1 MKLISYSFKLHAVI
15 TVRSQSFL
23 YEVFKTEVN
32 VQTSVDENELKIS
45 YSLLSLLCFCN
56 LESLRWRANAFLNI
70 EIKIGTFKLS
80 NKFYPLIY

>member
-15 TVRSQSFL
+15 TVRRQSFL

-32 VQTSVDENELKIS
+32 VQTLVDENELKIS
-45 YSLLSLLCFCN
+45 FSLLSLLFFCN
-56 LESLRWRANAFLNI
+56 LESIRWRANAVLNI
-70 EIKIGTFKLS
+70 EIKIGTFKLF

>member
-1 MKLISYSFKLHAVI
+1 MKLSYSFKLHAVI

-23 YEVFKTEVN
+23 SDVVEGVRSSLGFLTREVN

-45 YSLLSLLCFCN
+45 FSLLSLLFFCN

-70 EIKIGTFKLS
+70 ERNIG
-80 NKFYPLIY
+80 NI